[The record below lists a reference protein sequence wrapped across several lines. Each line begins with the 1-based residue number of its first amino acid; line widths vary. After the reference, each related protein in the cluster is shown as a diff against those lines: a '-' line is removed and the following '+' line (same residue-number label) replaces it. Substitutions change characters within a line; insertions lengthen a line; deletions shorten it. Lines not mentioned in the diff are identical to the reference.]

1 MPQFY
6 ARYVPPSASTTAPSD
21 LPQPDKRK
29 RPDNDPQQGKTK
41 KDKKRRLSNNDDGQK
56 IKTDGTVD
64 GKAVISKYRA
74 TAVADLDHVT
84 LKKTGE
90 ESVPEQLE
98 EQTTGG
104 SDAVVGADD
113 HNTKKH
119 AKVLSKFNKSRT
131 TSGSLK
137 DTTQRKEAPQPQ
149 PLESHGLEP
158 IPQPQDPTSPK
169 ATPSFSTLPAWQ
181 SSAVR
186 AVPKGRKKFAELGL
200 SKEIVQN
207 LHQAGMDESFPIQT
221 TVIPLLLGGTEKH
234 VGDVCVSAAT
244 GSGKTLAYVL
254 PMVED
259 LKRFTRTRLRAVIVV
274 PTRELVK
281 QVRQLCDTCIAGT
294 TLKVATAAGSQSLR
308 EEQSLLVSEDEI
320 FDPDEYRRRQQT
332 PIDWSIFS
340 VEELIKDTSIAR
352 VRTVDHVAVCE
363 SKIDIL
369 ITTPGRLVDHLQ
381 STRGFKLDHVKWL
394 VVDEADRLLNES
406 YQEWIDTI
414 VPALQT
420 HSATLH
426 RDSLLRQMGMNV
438 PPRTVQKVL
447 LSATMTRD
455 ISKLNSLG
463 LVNPKLVLLH
473 HASSTSESN
482 GALSAGDNIEA
493 IKADNDGSFHLPASL
508 SERIVPVKEGSEKPL
523 YLLQLLHQQLLSQD
537 PSSGR
542 ASSSSSTSP
551 ESASDYS
558 TASSDTSS
566 DTSESSDADD
576 RPGAFIKQRSA
587 PPTTDT
593 GSEQS
598 SRSRALIFTRS
609 TASAERLARLLA
621 LLWPELKPLLS
632 TLTRSTATSATSRR
646 ALRAFRAGRTAILI
660 ATDRASR
667 GLDIPNLEH
676 VISYDVPSSALTYVH
691 RVGRTARAGK
701 PGIAWTLVEHREG
714 AWFWREIG
722 GKEDKQGNAG
732 EVKIERNE
740 KPRKVYIE
748 LGDKAVKER
757 YEDALKQLGDE
768 VKRG

>member
-6 ARYVPPSASTTAPSD
+6 ARYVPPSAPTAAPSD
-21 LPQPDKRK
+21 LAQPDKRK
-29 RPDNDPQQGKTK
+29 RPDNDPQQGKTT
-41 KDKKRRLSNNDDGQK
+41 KDKKRRLSSNDDGQK
-56 IKTDGTVD
+56 IKVDAATD
-64 GKAVISKYRA
+64 GKAVISKYRV
-74 TAVADLDHVT
+74 TAAAELDHVT
-84 LKKTGE
+84 LKKATE
-90 ESVPEQLE
+90 KV
-98 EQTTGG
+98 EQTTGNG
-104 SDAVVGADD
+104 EADVED
-113 HNTKKH
+113 EDRSTTKH
-119 AKVLSKFNKSRT
+119 AKVLSKFNKSRAA
-131 TSGSLK
+131 SGSLK
-137 DTTQRKEAPQPQ
+137 DTTQPTEVPQPR

-158 IPQPQDPTSPK
+158 IPQPQEPTSPK
-169 ATPSFSTLPAWQ
+169 ANPSFSTLPAWQ
-181 SSAVR
+181 SSAIR
-186 AVPKGRKKFAELGL
+186 AVPKARKKFAELGL

-207 LHQAGMDESFPIQT
+207 LHRSGMDESFPIQT
-221 TVIPLLLGGTEKH
+221 TVVPLLLGGTDKH
-234 VGDVCVSAAT
+234 AGDVCVSAAT

-254 PMVED
+254 PVIED

-281 QVRQLCDTCIAGT
+281 QVRQLCDVCIAGT

-308 EEQSLLVSEDEI
+308 EEQSLLVSEDEVL
-320 FDPDEYRRRQQT
+320 DPEEYRKRQQA
-332 PIDWSIFS
+332 PIDWSTFS
-340 VEELIKDTSIAR
+340 VEELMKDTSIAR
-352 VRTVDHVAVCE
+352 DGAIDHVAVCE

-381 STRGFKLDHVKWL
+381 STRGFRLDHVKWL

-406 YQEWIDTI
+406 YQEWIDTV

-426 RDSLLRQMGMNV
+426 RDSLLRQMGMDV
-438 PPRTVQKVL
+438 PPRTIQKVL

-473 HASSTSESN
+473 HGGPTSESKGAPSADGNFEAVKSDN
-482 GALSAGDNIEA
+482 GD
-493 IKADNDGSFHLPASL
+493 SFHLPASL

-523 YLLQLLHQQLLSQD
+523 YLLQLLHEQLLAPD

-542 ASSSSSTSP
+542 ASSPCSSSS
-551 ESASDYS
+551 ESSSDYS
-558 TASSDTSS
+558 TSSSDTSS
-566 DTSESSDADD
+566 STSESSDTDD
-576 RPGAFIKQRSA
+576 RPGAFIKQQPA
-587 PPTTDT
+587 PTTDA

-598 SRSRALIFTRS
+598 SRPRALIFTRS

-621 LLWPELKPLLS
+621 LLRPELKPLLS
-632 TLTRSTATSATSRR
+632 TLTRSTASSASSRR
-646 ALRAFRAGRTAILI
+646 ALRAFRTGRTAILI

-667 GLDIPNLEH
+667 GLDIPNLDH

-691 RVGRTARAGK
+691 RVGRTARAEK

-722 GKEDKQGNAG
+722 GKEGKQGSTG

-740 KPRKVYIE
+740 KPRKVYME
-748 LGDKAVKER
+748 LANEAVKER
-757 YEDALKQLGDE
+757 YEDALKQLGEE
-768 VKRG
+768 VKGA